1 MERLIEPLLIVFP
14 QSVQPFL
21 KQVFFLAQII
31 FVLDLKRDHVKK
43 QVVKDLAHEPTPVE
57 EQSVKFVL
65 ENFLEDVAQGN
76 YAHLVRVFVVQP
88 EVFGDAYAAAKTC
101 RLLCAILTSAGVAL
115 ENDSQVFVLKSG
127 SKDFDEELFNLG
139 VQIQT
144 VVYLNEAI
152 KILKARAEAGDP
164 GEDSESFGGDITG
177 KEVKP

>member
-31 FVLDLKRDHVKK
+31 FVLDLKRDHLKK

-88 EVFGDAYAAAKTC
+88 EVFGDAEGVV
-101 RLLCAILTSAGVAL
+101 LLYYDDEGIFNQIIIKPIIKLITILIIIYNFIIEQIVRNFNAHKNRFSVVGIC
-115 ENDSQVFVLKSG
+115 FV
-127 SKDFDEELFNLG
+127 
-139 VQIQT
+139 
-144 VVYLNEAI
+144 
-152 KILKARAEAGDP
+152 
-164 GEDSESFGGDITG
+164 
-177 KEVKP
+177 